1 MPLTFLWK
9 QKVLSTPRRLVKFSE
24 RASGVLMGAVRTVPT
39 SDQVPEL
46 M

>member
-1 MPLTFLWK
+1 MPFTFLWK
-9 QKVLSTPRRLVKFSE
+9 QKVPSAPRRLVKFSE
-24 RASGVLMGAVRTVPT
+24 RASWELMGAVRTVPT